1 MKSKLRHKYPNPG
14 ELVCEGRKV
23 LATPLSLRK
32 EMWSGPFFVQLRF
45 QLPPQIPDDE
55 ACDGFPC
62 VCGVTMKGDVLLSL
76 HVRQA
81 SPQEKKC

>member
-1 MKSKLRHKYPNPG
+1 MSLYVK
-14 ELVCEGRKV
+14 EGKHWLHLFPYERKCG
-23 LATPLSLRK
+23 A
-32 EMWSGPFFVQLRF
+32 GPFFVQLRF
-45 QLPPQIPDDE
+45 RLPPQIPDDE
-55 ACDGFPC
+55 ACDGFPR